1 MMLFFG
7 LIAAVTLV
15 AALLSQPSHRLA
27 VSARNEKMIMIRCRR
42 SPSSF
47 VLEEQACVLGE

>member
-1 MMLFFG
+1 MLFFG

>member
-27 VSARNEKMIMIRCRR
+27 VSAAQRR
-42 SPSSF
+42 DVAPN
-47 VLEEQACVLGE
+47 